1 MTVAHSVEQATRLY
15 LLAKEASAQAE
26 AQKKEAEQALREALA
41 IAGISASVVDG
52 IKVAIVEG
60 ERKSY
65 DADKLAMLVKPAT
78 YKKVTKPVVDG
89 EMLASAVSVGIISQE
104 VADTITKVTTYS
116 QVRTTAVSPDA
127 KAKSLS
133 DNGKAQVA

>member
-1 MTVAHSVEQATRLY
+1 VTHSVEQATRLY

-41 IAGISASVVDG
+41 IAGINTSVVDG
-52 IKVAIVEG
+52 IKVAIVDG
-60 ERKSY
+60 QRKSY

-89 EMLASAVSVGIISQE
+89 EMLESAVQVGIVSQE

-116 QVRTTAVSPDA
+116 QVRTTAISPDA
-127 KAKSLS
+127 KAKSKS
-133 DNGKAQVA
+133 DDSKAQVA

>member
-1 MTVAHSVEQATRLY
+1 MTHSVEQATRLY

-41 IAGISASVVDG
+41 IAGINTSVVDG
-52 IKVAIVEG
+52 IKVAIVDG
-60 ERKSY
+60 QRKSY

-89 EMLASAVSVGIISQE
+89 EMLESAVSVGIISQE

-116 QVRTTAVSPDA
+116 QVRTTAISPDA
-127 KAKSLS
+127 KAKSKS
-133 DNGKAQVA
+133 DDSKAQVA

>member
-26 AQKKEAEQALREALA
+26 AHKKEAEQALREALA
-41 IAGISASVVDG
+41 HAGISTSVVDG
-52 IKVAIVEG
+52 VKVAIVEG

-104 VADTITKVTTYS
+104 VADTITKVTIYS
-116 QVRTTAVSPDA
+116 QVRTTALSPE
-127 KAKSLS
+127 AKSKS
-133 DNGKAQVA
+133 DSKAQVA

>member
-1 MTVAHSVEQATRLY
+1 MAHSVEQATRLY

>member
-1 MTVAHSVEQATRLY
+1 VTHSVEQATRLY

-41 IAGISASVVDG
+41 HAGISASVVDG
-52 IKVAIVEG
+52 IKVAIVDG

-116 QVRTTAVSPDA
+116 QVRTTAISPEA
-127 KAKSLS
+127 KAKSKS
-133 DNGKAQVA
+133 DDSKAQVA